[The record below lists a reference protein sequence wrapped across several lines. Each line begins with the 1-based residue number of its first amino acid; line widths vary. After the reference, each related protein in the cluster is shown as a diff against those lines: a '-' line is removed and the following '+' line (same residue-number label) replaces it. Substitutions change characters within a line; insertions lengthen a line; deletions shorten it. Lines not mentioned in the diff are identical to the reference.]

1 MKLSFKASH
10 HKEGATHFLQVEEPF
25 HFSCGGS
32 IPAVTL
38 AYETWGELNDERS
51 NAVLILTGLSP
62 NAHAASS
69 REDPTP
75 GWWESMIGP
84 GKAIDTDRHHVICI
98 NSLGSCQGSTG
109 PGCVNPE
116 TGEQSRLSFPD
127 LAIEDIARS
136 AAMVLEHLQIDQLRA
151 MVGPSMGGMSCLAL
165 LRQNPRIARHYLGI
179 STAARAEP
187 FAIAIRSLQ
196 REMIVRDPHWQDG
209 AYTDDD
215 WPETGMRM
223 ARKLGMLSYRSEGEF
238 RQRFGRSQEVH
249 FAERLFGM
257 HYSVESYL
265 ENAARKFIRNFDP
278 CCYLFLSQSIDFF
291 DLSEGYA
298 DMKDAFADLT
308 IDSAKV
314 IGVQSDFLWPP
325 HQQKEI
331 SDCFAAAGVNS
342 ELQMLD
348 SIQGHD
354 AFMVDFERFT
364 PAVAEYLNR
373 VT

>member
-10 HKEGATHFLQVEEPF
+10 HKEDGTHFLQVEEPF
-25 HFSCGGS
+25 HFWSGGS

-38 AYETWGELNDERS
+38 AYETWGELNEDRS
-51 NAVLILTGLSP
+51 NAILILTGLSP
-62 NAHAASS
+62 NAHAASNG
-69 REDPTP
+69 ENPEP
-75 GWWESMIGP
+75 GWWEPMIGP
-84 GKAIDTDRHHVICI
+84 GKAIDTNRHHVICL

-116 TGEQSRLSFPD
+116 TGEPYRLSFPD
-127 LAIEDIARS
+127 LTIQDIART
-136 AAMVLEHLQIDQLRA
+136 AAMVLEYLQIDQLRA
-151 MVGPSMGGMSCLAL
+151 LVGPSMGGMSCLAL
-165 LRQNPRIARHYLGI
+165 LRQDPGIARHFLGI

-209 AYTDDD
+209 AYTEED

-223 ARKLGMLSYRSEGEF
+223 ARKLGMLSYRSEPEL

-249 FAERLFGM
+249 FSERLFGM
-257 HYSVESYL
+257 HFSVESYL
-265 ENAARKFIRNFDP
+265 ENAARKFIRNFEP

-298 DMKDAFADLT
+298 GMQDAFADLK
-308 IDSAKV
+308 IDTAKV
-314 IGVQSDFLWPP
+314 IGVHTDYLWPP

-331 SDCFAAAGVNS
+331 ADCLAKAGVES
-342 ELQMLD
+342 ELQLLD

-354 AFMVDFERFT
+354 SFMVDYDRFI
-364 PAVAEYLNR
+364 PAVAEYLDHI
-373 VT
+373 V

>member
-1 MKLSFKASH
+1 MKLSFNASH
-10 HKEGATHFLQVEEPF
+10 HREEGTNFLQVEEPF
-25 HFSCGGS
+25 HFWCGGS
-32 IPAVTL
+32 IPAATL
-38 AYETWGELNDERS
+38 AYETWGELNRDHS

-69 REDPTP
+69 SENPAT
-75 GWWESMIGP
+75 GWWEAMIGP

-116 TGEQSRLSFPD
+116 TGEQYRLSFPD
-127 LAIEDIARS
+127 LTIQDIARG
-136 AAMVLEHLQIDQLRA
+136 AAMVLEYLQITQLRA
-151 MVGPSMGGMSCLAL
+151 LVGPSMGGMSCLSL
-165 LRQNPRIARHYLGI
+165 LRQNPDIARHFLGI

-196 REMIVRDPHWQDG
+196 REMIVRDPHWHDG

-223 ARKLGMLSYRSEGEF
+223 ARKLGMLSYRSEPEF

-249 FAERLFGM
+249 FSERLFGM
-257 HYSVESYL
+257 HFSVESYL

-291 DLSEGYA
+291 DLSDGYA
-298 DMKDAFADLT
+298 DMDNAFADLT

-314 IGVQSDFLWPP
+314 IGVHTDYLWPT

-331 SDCFAAAGVNS
+331 ADGFARAGVQS
-342 ELQMLD
+342 ELQLLD

-354 AFMVDFERFT
+354 SFMVDYDRFS
-364 PAVAEYLNR
+364 PAVGEYLNR
-373 VT
+373 IE